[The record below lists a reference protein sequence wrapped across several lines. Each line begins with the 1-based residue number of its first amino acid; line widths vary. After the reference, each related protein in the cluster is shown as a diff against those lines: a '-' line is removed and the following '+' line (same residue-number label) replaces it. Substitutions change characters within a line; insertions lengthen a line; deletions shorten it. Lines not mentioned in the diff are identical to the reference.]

1 MTRRP
6 KSSWYEI
13 EKFTMEVLMGKSS
26 INFAAGLWKSGNRL
40 KILLSASWFWWILQ
54 HPGCLIEF
62 IGNAALTCGTEDL
75 TKFIKRKFR
84 SLYFRIGEFSK
95 HWHQQSLQR
104 TVTAKKTWC
113 KEDLMK
119 RTVSAKKRHCKERT
133 GTAKNNHYNCRVIIV
148 NIMLL
153 IASIWWSIHY
163 Q

>member
-1 MTRRP
+1 MANDEA
-6 KSSWYEI
+6 SEI
-13 EKFTMEVLMGKSS
+13 FLVRNWEIHHGGFNGKIIYKFCCGDFGNLEIVSRFFFPQADFDGFCS
-26 INFAAGLWKSGNRL
+26 IQVVWLNLLEMQRWPAELRISQNLSKGN
-40 KILLSASWFWWILQ
+40 
-54 HPGCLIEF
+54 
-62 IGNAALTCGTEDL
+62 
-75 TKFIKRKFR
+75 FR

-119 RTVSAKKRHCKERT
+119 RT

-153 IASIWWSIHY
+153 IASIWWLIHY